1 MERVQMKMMLR
12 LPMPVLNMVLFYQNI
27 GYLLNPNGNT
37 QLLDLQ
43 GFVSIILT
51 RGKRNILGQV
61 ILLELRKVETL
72 VTNSQTLSKGVEI
85 LAELQVGL
93 MMMLKSLQ
101 MFVNIHQ
108 MILACMEWQ
117 AMFPNGSLTYT
128 DLLQIMRS
136 AI

>member
-1 MERVQMKMMLR
+1 MKMMLK

-51 RGKRNILGQV
+51 RGKRNILGRV
-61 ILLELRKVETL
+61 ILLELHKVEML
-72 VTNSQTLSKGVEI
+72 ATNSLTLSKGVGI
-85 LAELQVGL
+85 IAELQVGQ

-101 MFVNIHQ
+101 MFANIHQ

-117 AMFPNGSLTYT
+117 VMFPNGSLMYT
-128 DLLQIMRS
+128 DHLQIMKS